1 MLHSVAK
8 NKMKMSHLG
17 SSKQSLGANFTILK
31 YLYKEKRK
39 YFRINFSIKKE
50 E

>member
-17 SSKQSLGANFTILK
+17 SSKQSLGANFAILK
-31 YLYKEKRK
+31 YLHKEKRK
-39 YFRINFSIKKE
+39 YFRINSIKKE